1 MRKEQQEKLKN
12 CVSQKPWL
20 SRVSASEG
28 QTGRTLDLTVVMTNL
43 TIQVKIEINL
53 FNPPATL
60 KQALVLSQNV
70 MQNLQVRSK
79 G

>member
-12 CVSQKPWL
+12 CVSQKPWSL
-20 SRVSASEG
+20 RVNASEG
-28 QTGRTLDLTVVMTNL
+28 QTGRTLDLIVVMTNL

-60 KQALVLSQNV
+60 KQ
-70 MQNLQVRSK
+70 